1 MRMKRSGRTS
11 IIVIITITLVAA
23 VIGLFLMA
31 GESPNGVGV
40 KFLTA
45 LANGN
50 TKTLAELSYMDGNTP
65 AEIEEKWKQTHEIS
79 KYWYFAYQ
87 VQGTTIQDDKTAT
100 IRLEWVKNVSSPSAF
115 GEKYELP
122 MVKVDGKWK
131 VDVRAISREMYP
143 ALPR

>member
-11 IIVIITITLVAA
+11 IVVIITVVLVAA
-23 VIGLFLMA
+23 VVGLFLMA

-50 TKTLAELSYMDGNTP
+50 SKTLAELSYMDGNTP
-65 AEIEEKWKQTHEIS
+65 EQIEEKWKQTHEIS
-79 KYWYFAYQ
+79 KYWLFAYK
-87 VQGTTIQDDKTAT
+87 VMGTTIQDDKTAT
-100 IRLEWVKNVSSPSAF
+100 IRLDWVKNAASPSAY

>member
-11 IIVIITITLVAA
+11 IIVIITVTLVAA
-23 VIGLFLMA
+23 VIGLFLLA
-31 GESPNGVGV
+31 GESPTGVGT

-50 TKTLAELSYMDGNTP
+50 EKQLAEFGYMDGLTP
-65 AEIEEKWKQTHEIS
+65 AQMEEKWKETHEVS
-79 KYWYFAYQ
+79 KYWLFAYR
-87 VQGTTIQDDKTAT
+87 VQGTTNQDENSAT
-100 IRLEWVKNVSSPSAF
+100 IRLEWIKNATNPASY
-115 GEKYELP
+115 GEKFELP